1 MKNSLF
7 NTYDFKEEILK
18 NNIYTITLTY
28 KNTLFTSNGKDFD
41 LEIARKK
48 AYGEFYERF
57 LCKNF
62 FEDFFIDNLYP
73 DAKNT
78 KFLNKNLYEFYEIEN
93 LEKEDLIDFNS
104 SNFEILSIPFE
115 SNKKEIIYFPIN
127 LVQNLYASNGM
138 AFHFDRKKA
147 LFNALFEVM
156 ERFVK
161 FYTLKNIY
169 PLPKI
174 NHKYNNEFIQIY
186 DATLEGKY
194 PVMAAS
200 FIKDNKIILTFG
212 SDFDL
217 ENAINKAYLELFQGR
232 DNLENAG
239 EIIDN
244 EFECKES
251 FNLEKHF
258 ISSDGDVHKDILK
271 GEIKP
276 VKWKFEEKFDYFNE
290 YYIKDYSF
298 KDYYA
303 FHLIVPDFSEIYPID
318 DLIYNNKN
326 QGKFYRDF
334 VLNYKN
340 YNKSKIIENFENLNP
355 YLDLGK
361 FIGVEFEENL
371 TIYEFI
377 ERLKINKFDYKF
389 SKRYLNIVDIPR
401 RAFTQ

>member
-1 MKNSLF
+1 MKN
-7 NTYDFKEEILK
+7 FKFEETIFK
-18 NNIYTITLTY
+18 NKIYTLTLTHQ
-28 KNTLFTSNGKDFD
+28 NTLFTSNGKDFD
-41 LEIARKK
+41 LGIAREK

-73 DAKNT
+73 DAKNI
-78 KFLNKNLYEFYEIEN
+78 KFLNKKLYKFYEIEN

-104 SNFEILSIPFE
+104 SSFDILSVPFE
-115 SNKKEIIYFPIN
+115 NNKKEIIYFPVN
-127 LVQNLYASNGM
+127 LIQNLYASNGM
-138 AFHFDRKKA
+138 AFHFDKKKA

-186 DATLEGKY
+186 DATLENRY

-232 DNLENAG
+232 ENLENAG

-244 EFECKES
+244 EFECKDT

-271 GEIKP
+271 GEIKKI
-276 VKWKFEEKFDYFNE
+276 KWHFKEKFDYFDE

-298 KDYYA
+298 RDYYA
-303 FHLIVPDFSEIYPID
+303 FHLIVPGFSEIYPID

-340 YNKSKIIENFENLNP
+340 YSKSEIIENFETLNP
-355 YLDLGK
+355 VLDLGK
-361 FIGVEFEENL
+361 FIGVEFKENL
-371 TIYEFI
+371 TAQDFIEKLKLDKFNYEFS
-377 ERLKINKFDYKF
+377 EK
-389 SKRYLNIVDIPR
+389 YLNILKMPR